1 MGAELP
7 RAEVP
12 EDLRVYTIPEVARI
26 LQVGRHKVER
36 LIRSGQLRAKL
47 LGNSYRITHA
57 NLRAFL
63 ESDEAAPTAPLT
75 RQSRAALRGH
85 GYN

>member
-1 MGAELP
+1 MNAETP
-7 RAEVP
+7 RAETLEVP

-36 LIRSGQLRAKL
+36 LIRSGHLRAKL

-57 NLRAFL
+57 NLKAFL
-63 ESDEAAPTAPLT
+63 ESDEAAPTAT
-75 RQSRAALRGH
+75 LRGH